1 MKEHL
6 RKFSL
11 VLLAGCAGPGD
22 RLPDI
27 QPGHVEMNG
36 NTPCITYAVKP
47 GDRLSYIEIANHSS
61 AGDSFQKIVRED
73 ALYPQQG
80 ECLPTLGYHFES
92 GNKYVAYYSVDNPRD
107 ERERI
112 IEVNFLMP

>member
-6 RKFSL
+6 LKFSL
-11 VLLAGCAGPGD
+11 ILLAGCAGPGD

-36 NTPCITYAVKP
+36 KTPCITYAVKA
-47 GDRLSYIEIANHSS
+47 GDRLSFIEIANHSS
-61 AGDSFQKIVRED
+61 ADDSFQKSEREE
-73 ALYPQQG
+73 AVYPQQG

-92 GNKYVAYYSVDNPRD
+92 GNKYVAYYSVDNAGN

>member
-1 MKEHL
+1 MKVYL
-6 RKFSL
+6 SGYSL

-27 QPGHVEMNG
+27 QTGQVEING

-47 GDRLSYIEIANHSS
+47 GDRLSFVEIANHGGE
-61 AGDSFQKIVRED
+61 GDSFRKSVSEE
-73 ALYPQQG
+73 AVYPQQG
-80 ECLPTLGYHFES
+80 QCLPTLGYHFES
-92 GNKYVAYYSVDNPRD
+92 GDKYAAYYSLDNPRD

-112 IEVNFLMP
+112 IEVNFSMP

>member
-6 RKFSL
+6 LKFSL
-11 VLLAGCAGPGD
+11 VLLTSCAGPGD

-36 NTPCITYAVKP
+36 KTPCITYAVKA
-47 GDRLSYIEIANHSS
+47 GDRLSFIEIANHSG
-61 AGDSFQKIVRED
+61 ADDSFRKIVREE
-73 ALYPQQG
+73 AVYPQQG

-92 GNKYVAYYSVDNPRD
+92 GNKYVAYYSVDNAGN

>member
-6 RKFSL
+6 LKFSL

-22 RLPDI
+22 RLPEI

-47 GDRLSYIEIANHSS
+47 GDRLSFIEIANHSS
-61 AGDSFQKIVRED
+61 AGDSFQKMCVKMRCIRSRASVCRRWVIISKAAINMWRITAWIIRVMNEN
-73 ALYPQQG
+73 AL
-80 ECLPTLGYHFES
+80 L
-92 GNKYVAYYSVDNPRD
+92 K
-107 ERERI
+107 
-112 IEVNFLMP
+112 